1 MYQLDFDKPIHVYFS
16 GIGGI
21 SMSGLAQILRSRGF
35 EVSGS
40 DRAASSITDE
50 LAADGIKVIIGQK
63 KENITPDIDLVV
75 FTAAIRPDNP
85 EYIAVMENKIPHITR
100 SVLLGQIMRGYKDPV
115 AISGTHGKTTTTS
128 MISDGYK
135 DPVAIS
141 GTHGKTTTTSMIS
154 EIMMAAGTDP
164 TLSIGGILDS
174 IGGNVRIGNSQYF
187 AAEAC
192 EYTNSF
198 LDMFPGIGIILDIDA
213 DHLDF
218 FKDLDDIRRSFRKFA
233 QLIPADGALI
243 INTQIPDYEEISGG
257 LNCRVILY
265 GPDDSADYWPEDI
278 TYDQFAR
285 ASYTL
290 CSRAADGTVSR
301 QAVTLGVPGEHNVY
315 NSLAATAAADC
326 LGIDRKYTA
335 AALAGYTGTE
345 RRFQI
350 LGSRNGF
357 TVIDDYAH
365 HPTEIE
371 ATLRTALNYP
381 HRDLWCVF
389 QSHTYT
395 RTKALMDEFAKAL
408 TLADHVILAKIYPA
422 RETDDLGISSHTL
435 AEKIEQLGHP
445 CLCLDSFEE
454 IEEYLL
460 KNCQSDDLVITMGA
474 VLLKKLK
481 SIS

>member
-1 MYQLDFDKPIHVYFS
+1 MYQLDFNSPIHVYFS

-35 EVSGS
+35 KVSGS
-40 DRAASSITDE
+40 DRSASAITDA
-50 LAADGIKVIIGQK
+50 LQADGINVIIGQK

-85 EYIAVMENKIPHITR
+85 EYIAVMENGIPHITR
-100 SVLLGQIMRGYKDPV
+100 SVLLGQIMRGYK
-115 AISGTHGKTTTTS
+115 S
-128 MISDGYK
+128 
-135 DPVAIS
+135 PVAIS

-154 EIMMAAGTDP
+154 EILMEAGTDP

-174 IGGNVRIGNSQYF
+174 IGGNVRIGKSGYF

-198 LDMFPGIGIILDIDA
+198 LDMYPGIGIILDIDE

-218 FKDLDDIRRSFRKFA
+218 FKDLADIRRSFRKFA
-233 QLIPADGALI
+233 QLIPADGSLI
-243 INTQIPDYEEISGG
+243 INTQIPDYEEIAGG
-257 LNCRVILY
+257 LDCRVILY
-265 GPDDSADYWPEDI
+265 GPDDSADYWPEEI
-278 TYDQFAR
+278 SYDRFAHP
-285 ASYTL
+285 SYTL
-290 CSRAADGTVSR
+290 CSRGSDGTVTR
-301 QAVTLGVPGEHNVY
+301 QAISLGVSGEHNVY
-315 NSLAATAAADC
+315 NSMAAAAAADC
-326 LGIDRKYTA
+326 LGIDRAHTA
-335 AALAGYTGTE
+335 AALRKYTGTE

-350 LGSRNGF
+350 LGERNGF

-371 ATLRTALNYP
+371 ATLRTAAAYP
-381 HRDLWCVF
+381 HREVWCVF

-395 RTKALMDEFAKAL
+395 RTKALMDEFARAL

-435 AEKIEQLGHP
+435 ADKIRGLGHE
-445 CLCLDSFEE
+445 CLCFDTFEE
-454 IEEYLL
+454 IENYLI

-474 VLLKKLK
+474 GNINEVGINLV
-481 SIS
+481 S

>member
-1 MYQLDFDKPIHVYFS
+1 MYQLDFSKPIHVYFS

-35 EVSGS
+35 QVSGS
-40 DRAASSITDE
+40 DRSASSITE
-50 LAADGIKVIIGQK
+50 SLAADGIKVIIGQK

-85 EYIAVMENKIPHITR
+85 EYIAVMENEIPYITR
-100 SVLLGQIMRGYKDPV
+100 SVLLGQIMRGYKNPV
-115 AISGTHGKTTTTS
+115 A
-128 MISDGYK
+128 
-135 DPVAIS
+135 VS

-154 EIMMAAGTDP
+154 EIMIAAGTDP

-174 IGGNVRIGNSQYF
+174 IGGNVRIGRSEYF

-233 QLIPADGALI
+233 LRIPADGALI
-243 INTQIPDYEEISGG
+243 INTQIPDYEEITDG
-257 LNCRVILY
+257 LDCAVILY

-278 TYDQFAR
+278 TYDRFAR

-290 CSRAADGTVSR
+290 CSRSAGGAVRR
-301 QAVTLGVPGEHNVY
+301 QAITLGVPGTHNVY
-315 NSLAATAAADC
+315 NSMAAAAAADC
-326 LGIDRKYTA
+326 LGIDRRYTA
-335 AALAGYTGTE
+335 QALKSYIGTE
-345 RRFQI
+345 RRFQV
-350 LGSRNGF
+350 LGTRNGF

-371 ATLRTALNYP
+371 ATLRTAGNYP
-381 HRDLWCVF
+381 HRELWCVF

-395 RTKALMDEFAKAL
+395 RTKALMDDFARAL

-422 RETDDLGISSHTL
+422 RETDDLGISSRTL
-435 AEKIEQLGHP
+435 ADRIKQLGHP

-454 IEEYLL
+454 IENYLL
-460 KNCQSDDLVITMGA
+460 QNCQSDDLVITMGA
-474 VLLKKLK
+474 GNINEVGKNLV
-481 SIS
+481 S

>member
-1 MYQLDFDKPIHVYFS
+1 MYQLDFNKPIHVYFS

-35 EVSGS
+35 QVSGS
-40 DRAASSITDE
+40 DRSASSITDA
-50 LAADGIKVIIGQK
+50 LAADGINVIIGQK

-85 EYIAVMENKIPHITR
+85 EYIAVMENGIPHINR
-100 SVLLGQIMRGYKDPV
+100 SVLLGQIMRGYKNPV
-115 AISGTHGKTTTTS
+115 A
-128 MISDGYK
+128 
-135 DPVAIS
+135 VS

-174 IGGNVRIGNSQYF
+174 IGGNVRIGHSDYF

-218 FKDLDDIRRSFRKFA
+218 FKDLADIRRSFRKFA
-233 QLIPADGALI
+233 QLIPEDGALI
-243 INTQIPDYEEISGG
+243 INTQIPDVEEITEG
-257 LNCRVILY
+257 LRCAVILY
-265 GPDDSADYWPEDI
+265 GPDDKADYWPENI
-278 TYDQFAR
+278 TYDKFAR
-285 ASYTL
+285 ATYTL
-290 CSRAADGTVSR
+290 CSRSSDGTVQR
-301 QAVTLGVPGEHNVY
+301 QTITLGVPGEHNVY
-315 NSLAATAAADC
+315 NSMAAAAAADY
-326 LGIDRKYTA
+326 LGIDRAHTA
-335 AALAGYTGTE
+335 AALKGYTGTE

-350 LGSRNGF
+350 LGTRNGF

-381 HRDLWCVF
+381 HRELWCVF

-395 RTKALMDEFAKAL
+395 RTKALMDEFARAL

-422 RETDDLGISSHTL
+422 RETDNLGISSHTL
-435 AEKIEQLGHP
+435 ADRIRQLGHP
-445 CLCLDSFEE
+445 CLCMDSFEE
-454 IEEYLL
+454 IEDYLL
-460 KNCQSDDLVITMGA
+460 QNCQSDDLVITMGA
-474 VLLKKLK
+474 GNIDEVGHNLV
-481 SIS
+481 S

>member
-1 MYQLDFDKPIHVYFS
+1 MYQLDFNNPIHVYFS

-35 EVSGS
+35 RVSGS
-40 DRAASSITDE
+40 DRTASDITNA
-50 LAADGIKVIIGQK
+50 LAADGINVIIGQK
-63 KENITPDIDLVV
+63 AENITPDIDLVV

-85 EYIAVMENKIPHITR
+85 EYIAVMENGIPRITR
-100 SVLLGQIMRGYKDPV
+100 SVLLGQIMRGYKN
-115 AISGTHGKTTTTS
+115 
-128 MISDGYK
+128 
-135 DPVAIS
+135 PVAIS

-174 IGGNVRIGNSQYF
+174 IGGNVRIGNSEYF

-198 LDMFPGIGIILDIDA
+198 LDMFPGIGIILDIDE

-218 FKDLDDIRRSFRKFA
+218 FKDLADIRRSFRKFA
-233 QLIPADGALI
+233 QLIPEDGALI
-243 INTQIPDYEEISGG
+243 INTQIPDVEEITEG
-257 LNCRVILY
+257 LRCAVILY
-265 GPDDSADYWPEDI
+265 GPDDKADYWPENI
-278 TYDQFAR
+278 TYDKFAR
-285 ASYTL
+285 ATYTL
-290 CSRAADGTVSR
+290 CSRSSDGTVQR
-301 QAVTLGVPGEHNVY
+301 QTITLGVPGEHNVY
-315 NSLAATAAADC
+315 NSMAAAAAADY
-326 LGIDRKYTA
+326 LGIDRAHTA
-335 AALAGYTGTE
+335 AALKGYTGTE

-350 LGSRNGF
+350 LGTRNGF

-381 HRDLWCVF
+381 HRELWCVF

-395 RTKALMDEFAKAL
+395 RTKALMDEFARAL

-422 RETDDLGISSHTL
+422 RETDNLGISSHTL
-435 AEKIEQLGHP
+435 ADRIRQLGHP
-445 CLCLDSFEE
+445 CLCMDSFEE
-454 IEEYLL
+454 IEDYLL
-460 KNCQSDDLVITMGA
+460 QNCQSDDLVITMGA
-474 VLLKKLK
+474 GNIDEVGHNLV
-481 SIS
+481 S